1 MAAFVRATK
10 AIKAN
15 VRPDSSNGELEAIFY
30 RSGVFKLASCSLS
43 LSLSRSI
50 LDSVEGEEE
59 CSSARRNMEKMNLK
73 QFGAKVPLLI
83 NGDSLVSGCI
93 LLTTVDGESDWICL
107 PRKGVS
113 E

>member
-1 MAAFVRATK
+1 MAVFVRATK

-15 VRPDSSNGELEAIFY
+15 VRPDTIEQRRVGGNI
-30 RSGVFKLASCSLS
+30 LS
-43 LSLSRSI
+43 IRCFQTGLLFPLSLSRSI

-59 CSSARRNMEKMNLK
+59 YSSARRNMEKMNLK